1 MATARKAERLLAVEL
16 LFASGQVDARVL
28 HVRDGNRQVDR
39 NAADGVHN
47 FGERLKV
54 YFGVV
59 RDVDVCQLGNGL
71 DHSGCAAIAV
81 CGVNLLLSVFSQ
93 VNHSVSGDGN
103 QGNLLVLGVYASQN
117 DSVGAE
123 VCVGITPVL
132 CATLVLIHAQKQ
144 HVERVRRCNLYQRG
158 LQVCIQALAKF

>member
-1 MATARKAERLLAVEL
+1 M
-16 LFASGQVDARVL
+16 
-28 HVRDGNRQVDR
+28 
-39 NAADGVHN
+39 
-47 FGERLKV
+47 
-54 YFGVV
+54 

-81 CGVNLLLSVFSQ
+81 CGVNLLLSMFSQ

-103 QGNLLVLGVYASQN
+103 QGNLLVLRIYASQN

-132 CATLVLIHAQKQ
+132 CTTLVLIHAQKQ

-158 LQVCIQALAKF
+158 LQVCVQALSEL

>member
-1 MATARKAERLLAVEL
+1 MATARKTKRLLAVEL
-16 LFASGQVDARVL
+16 LLAGRKVDARVL
-28 HVRDGNRQVDR
+28 HVRNSNGQVDR
-39 NAADGVHN
+39 NAADRVHN
-47 FGERLKV
+47 LGERLKV
-54 YFGVV
+54 YFGIV

-93 VNHSVSGDGN
+93 VNHSISGDGN
-103 QGNLLVLGVYASQN
+103 QGDLLVLRIYASQN

-132 CATLVLIHAQKQ
+132 CASLVLIHAQKQ
-144 HVERVRRCNLYQRG
+144 HVERVGWCNLYQRG
-158 LQVCIQALAKF
+158 LQVCVQALAKF